1 MGRLEKIEGVEIE
14 ELKQKRELLAD
25 SFNQVDLD
33 EDLNKETLSAKRL
46 EELKVKKKRLTI
58 N

>member
-46 EELKVKKKRLTI
+46 EELKVKKKSLVF
-58 N
+58 